1 MRIDSGVT
9 REIHARTDIAS
20 FIGSYVPLKKRGR
33 DLVGLCP
40 FHNEKTP
47 SFHVHP
53 DTGFFKCFG
62 CGQGGDVIKFYQLL
76 ENVNFIDAVRALASR
91 AGIEIEPE
99 TPQAARAR
107 GEKESIYEAN
117 KVAAAFFARELAGP
131 RGKIARDYIEGRAF
145 THATVEKFGL
155 GYAPDAWDA
164 LVGELRQNGVD
175 LPVAEKA
182 GLIKQRQSGGYYDF
196 YRNRLMIPVYS
207 TTGEIIAFGG
217 RALADAE
224 QKYLNT
230 QTTPVHTKGRHL
242 YALNVARRAAAGDST
257 LIVVEG
263 YLDCIALH
271 QAGFENAVAALGT
284 AFTEDHAREL
294 RKYAENVFL
303 CFDADSAGE
312 AAANKAIDIAV
323 KIMEHAGSAV
333 RIVQLPPGE
342 DPDSYV
348 RERGSEAFRQ
358 MLRDAKPS
366 IEFKLDREIERL
378 QTGFDSPSAIAK
390 KGEALIHE
398 MTPTAEWD
406 KWRVYVAGRLKVSVN
421 DLRNSRFLAN
431 SANFAPRSGAQV
443 TASRHVSVGAAP
455 ASFEREVLSI
465 VLEEPGLL
473 AEYGSRIPPE
483 RFPNEVYRSMYE
495 RMLAHAGELG
505 TGADILALF
514 ADNDTSMELL
524 TLLQRPD
531 RSSTVRYV
539 DSDERRAH
547 LERIVGRLQLEDEK
561 RRYQELSAQIDKM
574 VGAGQALPMEL
585 RSEYEALV
593 HKLKR

>member
-9 REIHARTDIAS
+9 REIHARIDIAS
-20 FIGSYVPLKKRGR
+20 FIGAYVPLKKRGR

-40 FHNEKTP
+40 FHSERTP

-62 CGQGGDVIKFYQLL
+62 CGAGGDVIKFYQLL
-76 ENVNFIDAVRALASR
+76 ENLNFVDAVRGLASR
-91 AGIEIEPE
+91 AGIEVEAE
-99 TPQAARAR
+99 SPQAARVR

-117 KVAAAFFARELAGP
+117 KLAAAFFARALSGP
-131 RGKIARDYIEGRAF
+131 HGAIARDYLDSRAF
-145 THATVEKFGL
+145 TRATVEKFGL
-155 GYAPDAWDA
+155 GYAPDSWDA
-164 LVGELRQNGVD
+164 LVSELRTHGVD
-175 LPVAEKA
+175 PAVAERA
-182 GLIKQRQSGGYYDF
+182 GLIKARQSGGYYDF

-217 RALADAE
+217 RALAQAE

-230 QTTPVHTKGRHL
+230 QTTPVHTKGKHL
-242 YALNVARRAAAGDST
+242 YALNVARRAAAADST

-303 CFDADSAGE
+303 CFDADAAGE
-312 AAANKAIDIAV
+312 NAANKAIDIAV
-323 KIMEHAGSAV
+323 KIMEHAGSSV

-348 RERGSEAFRQ
+348 RNHGPDAFRA
-358 MLRDAKPS
+358 MLTEAKPS
-366 IEFKLDREIERL
+366 IEFKLDREIDKL
-378 QTGFDSPSAIAK
+378 QGGFDSPSAIAK

-431 SANFAPRSGAQV
+431 STNFAPRNSAHVAG
-443 TASRHVSVGAAP
+443 SRHVAQNASP

-465 VLEEPGLL
+465 VLEEPALL
-473 AEYGSRIPPE
+473 AEYADRIPPG
-483 RFPNEVYRSMYE
+483 RFPNEVYRGVYE

-514 ADNDTSMELL
+514 AEEDTSVELL

-531 RSSTVRYV
+531 RSSTVRYA
-539 DSDERRAH
+539 DTDARRAH
-547 LERIVGRLQLEDEK
+547 LDSIAARLQLEDEK
-561 RRYQELSAQIDKM
+561 RRYQELSRLIDKM
-574 VGAGQALPMEL
+574 AGAGETPPPGLRTEFNEL
-585 RSEYEALV
+585 VL
-593 HKLKR
+593 KLKR